1 MDNIIGEAVSLSRV
15 LHSLMFVCLA
25 TKTLATSW
33 GEEMPQGLLPT
44 RAVQQGSEQCGI
56 YRHRGTA
63 PGNRGATCRPERVN
77 ILKDPCLLQY
87 SLLHSLSLPVRG
99 AFLPFQ
105 RWAGGSRAKAASIG
119 LSVFLWPEVPSF
131 IKDCI
136 LHLFYLWVWI
146 FLKKLLPGGRMRICT
161 IMPCKNWLYLQ
172 RQQQLWSFW
181 YANQLLLVKLPSL
194 EKRLLLKCKDS
205 LQGCVAL
212 FFQGREIINCRD
224 LSTML
229 CFSQHLEGA
238 C

>member
-1 MDNIIGEAVSLSRV
+1 MSCHQNSCYLLR
-15 LHSLMFVCLA
+15 
-25 TKTLATSW
+25 W
-33 GEEMPQGLLPT
+33 GDAPRTPSHQGCAAGV
-44 RAVQQGSEQCGI
+44 RAVWYLQAQ
-56 YRHRGTA
+56 RHCSRKQRSNVQTW
-63 PGNRGATCRPERVN
+63 EV
-77 ILKDPCLLQY
+77 LKDPCLLRY

-136 LHLFYLWVWI
+136 LHLFYLWVWKI
-146 FLKKLLPGGRMRICT
+146 LKNLLPGGRMRICT
-161 IMPCKNWLYLQ
+161 IMPCKNWVYLQ

-224 LSTML
+224 LSAML